1 MIGFYNIIKPT
12 GVSSGLIVNKIK
24 RLTKE
29 KVGHLGTLD
38 PAASGVLPIA
48 VGKATRFFDYF
59 LNKDKEYIALAKFG
73 VETDTLDSEGEI
85 LKRKRVKNLSLEDVQ
100 KSADIIKQKNDQMP
114 PLYSSKSV
122 NGIRA
127 YDAARRNIEIE
138 LKPKKVQIYDIF
150 VEKTDMK
157 DLFKLKIHCS
167 SGTYVRSIVRDI
179 AYNLG
184 LVATTVCIIRT
195 GSGKFRIE
203 NAQTYESIEC
213 AKETSLIRINDVL
226 RMKEIKL
233 NQSQAKALS
242 DGKTIE
248 YLAEDGEYLCFYNNE
263 EFSVVDCLNNKIKS
277 KIYLYS
283 KEKVW

>member
-1 MIGFYNIIKPT
+1 MIGFYNVIKPT

-73 VETDTLDSEGEI
+73 VETDTLDSEGVVVQ
-85 LKRKRVKNLSLEDVQ
+85 RKEVKNITLTDVQ
-100 KSADIIKQKNDQMP
+100 KGADVVKQNSEQTP

-122 NGIRA
+122 NGVRA

-150 VEKTDMK
+150 VEKTDK
-157 DLFKLKIHCS
+157 NDLFKLKIHCS

-195 GSGKFRIE
+195 KSGKFNIHNAVTFEDIE
-203 NAQTYESIEC
+203 
-213 AKETSLIRINDVL
+213 KEKEQSLIKINDIL
-226 RMKEIKL
+226 KMEEINL
-233 NQSQAKALS
+233 SQVQANDLAN
-242 DGKTIE
+242 GKSVD
-248 YLAEDGEYLCFYNNE
+248 YVASDGEYLCFYNGE
-263 EFSVVDCLNNKIKS
+263 EFSVVDCLNNKIKN

-283 KEKVW
+283 KEKI